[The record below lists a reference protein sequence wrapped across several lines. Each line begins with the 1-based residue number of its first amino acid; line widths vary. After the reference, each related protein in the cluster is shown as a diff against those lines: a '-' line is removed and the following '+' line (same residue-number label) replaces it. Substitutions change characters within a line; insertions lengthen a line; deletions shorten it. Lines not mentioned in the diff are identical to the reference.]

1 MTGLRYVVSFFP
13 GVVVLFAISGFL
25 VSGSMERSKNRK
37 EFFVRRV
44 FRLYPE
50 LWVCTL
56 VNLLLLLCL
65 TRQRFS
71 TEILF
76 WCVTQIFGIANTPD
90 CFSNFATG
98 SVNGALWTI
107 FTEVQLYVLLG
118 IFYPLMKKWSKKLWG
133 VIIAA
138 AASANLVCARLA
150 ELFPGTVEKIIERTF
165 VPYAVWFLIGCFCW
179 QKREWVLAVLKRWY
193 IPLLVLYALLRV
205 SGWISVGYYTD
216 IATSLL
222 CPLVAIGTA
231 FCFPAKRL
239 RWDFTYGIF
248 LYHWLVLN
256 VMVHFDLINR
266 LPWAVGIFFFTA
278 VTCTAAF
285 LSGKT
290 VGRRVR

>member
-37 EFFVRRV
+37 EFFARRV

-179 QKREWVLAVLKRWY
+179 QKRE
-193 IPLLVLYALLRV
+193 
-205 SGWISVGYYTD
+205 
-216 IATSLL
+216 
-222 CPLVAIGTA
+222 
-231 FCFPAKRL
+231 
-239 RWDFTYGIF
+239 
-248 LYHWLVLN
+248 
-256 VMVHFDLINR
+256 
-266 LPWAVGIFFFTA
+266 
-278 VTCTAAF
+278 
-285 LSGKT
+285 
-290 VGRRVR
+290 